1 MNKSDIT
8 RDYCMLRGPLARR
21 GYDWWWHSFT
31 AEHAVTGVRKSF
43 YIEYF
48 LCNPALAGEEPV
60 LVWNDPEGRKA
71 GRRPSYCMVNV
82 GFWGKE
88 KGQLHRFFPWSKVSI
103 PLGRPLNLR
112 AEDCTCTETHMAGSV
127 RVTPEE
133 AAAHPEWMSDAGE
146 MEWDLQIHK
155 EVAYHVGYGASR
167 FFRAINAFEMF
178 WHAEGMKT
186 AFEGWVRLNGE
197 EYRVTPDTCYGYA
210 DKNWGQDFTS
220 PWVWLSSNDLV
231 SSRTGR
237 RLTNSV
243 FEVGGGNPKVF
254 GIALGRKL
262 LGQFYYE
269 GQDYEFNFSKFW
281 TGSRT
286 FFRCTETETQIRWE
300 VVQTTFRAK
309 MEVEITCN
317 KEEMLLINYESP
329 DGYKRH
335 TRLWNCGN
343 GFGTVRLYRR
353 KRGGWELI
361 DDVRAGSVGCE
372 YGEYPAQPGDGA
384 ALSGK
389 RAEMEGSVGGI
400 GSGPLV

>member
-8 RDYCMLRGPLARR
+8 RDYCMLRGPLARK

-31 AEHAVTGVRKSF
+31 AERVDTGARKTF

-48 LCNPALAGEEPV
+48 LCNPALAQAEPV
-60 LVWNDPEGRKA
+60 LVWNDPDARKA
-71 GRRPSYCMVNV
+71 GKRPSYCMVNV
-82 GFWGKE
+82 GFWGRE
-88 KGQLHRFFPWSKVSI
+88 KGQLHRFFPWSEVHI
-103 PLGRPLNLR
+103 PLGQPLDLQ
-112 AEDCTCTETHMAGSV
+112 AGDCTCTETRMTGHV
-127 RVTPEE
+127 KVTPEQ

-146 MEWDLQIHK
+146 MEWDISIRKL
-155 EVAYHVGYGASR
+155 VAYHVGYGASR

-186 AFEGWVRLNGE
+186 AFEGWLRLNGV
-197 EYRVTPDTCYGYA
+197 EYRVRPETCYGYA
-210 DKNWGQDFTS
+210 DKNWGEDFTS

-231 SSRTGR
+231 SKITGQ

-269 GQDYEFNFSKFW
+269 GRDYEFNFSKFW

-286 FFRCTETETQIRWE
+286 FFDCTETEDQILWK
-300 VVQTTFRAK
+300 VVQTTFAAR
-309 MEVEITCN
+309 MEVEITCP
-317 KEEMLLINYESP
+317 KAEMLLINYESP

-335 TRLWNCGN
+335 NRLWNCGN
-343 GFGTVRLYRR
+343 GRGTVRLYERQ
-353 KRGGWELI
+353 RGGWHLVDE
-361 DDVRAGSVGCE
+361 VAAGSVGCE
-372 YGEYPAQPGDGA
+372 YGVY
-384 ALSGK
+384 
-389 RAEMEGSVGGI
+389 
-400 GSGPLV
+400 

>member
-8 RDYCMLRGPLARR
+8 RDYCMLSGPLAKK

-31 AEHAVTGVRKSF
+31 AEHVRTGERKSF

-48 LCNPALAGEEPV
+48 LCNPALAQEQPM
-60 LVWNDPEGRKA
+60 LVWNDPEGRQA
-71 GRRPSYCMVNV
+71 GKRPSYCMINV

-88 KGQLHRFFPWSKVSI
+88 KGQLHRFFPWSQVSV
-103 PLGRPLNLR
+103 PMNAPLNLK
-112 AEDCTCTETHMAGSV
+112 AGDCTCTETHMTGHV
-127 RVTPEE
+127 KVTPEE

-146 MEWDLQIHK
+146 LEWDIQINK
-155 EVAYHVGYGASR
+155 QVAYHVGYGASR
-167 FFRAINAFEMF
+167 FFRRLNAFEMF

-186 AFEGWVRLNGE
+186 AFDGRLRLNGE
-197 EYRVTPDTCYGYA
+197 EYRVHPDTCYGYA
-210 DKNWGQDFTS
+210 DKNWGRDFTS

-231 SSRTGR
+231 STVTGK
-237 RLTNSV
+237 RLHNSV

-269 GQDYEFNFSKFW
+269 GRDYEFNFSKFW

-286 FFRCTETETQIRWE
+286 FFDCTETAGQILWK
-300 VVQTTFRAK
+300 VIQTTFKAR
-309 MEVEITCN
+309 MEVEIACS
-317 KEEMLLINYESP
+317 KDEMLLINYESP

-343 GFGTVRLYRR
+343 GYGTVKLYEKR
-353 KRGGWELI
+353 RGGWQLL
-361 DDVRAGSVGCE
+361 DKVRAGSVGCE
-372 YGEYPAQPGDGA
+372 YGEYEKESQA
-384 ALSGK
+384 
-389 RAEMEGSVGGI
+389 
-400 GSGPLV
+400 